1 MTAIDVTTI
10 DAPALRR
17 AFATAEAWLARNRDA
32 INAINVYPVP
42 DGDTGTNMLLTLR
55 AALEA
60 GRAEPAAPVS
70 AYLQA
75 VARGALLGAR
85 GNSGVILS
93 QMLRG
98 LASALD
104 GVEVVDIDGVCRA
117 LTGAADTAYAAVSV
131 PVEGTMLTVMRE
143 AAEATAAARAGGV
156 ATLEELLH
164 VAEDAAERS
173 VERTPELMPLLRDA
187 GVVDAGGMG
196 VAVILAGL
204 RMGYLET
211 PLPEAPEV
219 PAAAVELTAVE
230 HLGHGYCTEF
240 LLERR
245 VSEGQLVPLDR
256 IAIQH
261 ALETAGGESVLV
273 VGDPEALHIHV
284 HLEDPGPAFSI
295 GVAAGELRKVK
306 VDNMQFQHEAWAAAQ
321 RALPRVGVVAVAP
334 GAGIAAAFRE
344 LGAVPLVF
352 PDGRKPSASE
362 FLQAARTAGS
372 DHVFLLPNDKDA
384 VMAAETAAR
393 EAPEFVSVIPT
404 RSLVAGIAAAVG
416 YVAGASADDLRG
428 AMLAAAA
435 NARCVEVT
443 RAARAATLD
452 GIGVALNEPIALVDG
467 RLVAAAASVEDAL
480 VAGLE
485 YALTPGSELITVYL
499 GADAPDGSAALAER
513 LAQRFP
519 ELAVETVE
527 GGQPHYPYVAG
538 VE

>member
-1 MTAIDVTTI
+1 
-10 DAPALRR
+10 
-17 AFATAEAWLARNRDA
+17 
-32 INAINVYPVP
+32 
-42 DGDTGTNMLLTLR
+42 
-55 AALEA
+55 
-60 GRAEPAAPVS
+60 
-70 AYLQA
+70 
-75 VARGALLGAR
+75 
-85 GNSGVILS
+85 
-93 QMLRG
+93 
-98 LASALD
+98 
-104 GVEVVDIDGVCRA
+104 
-117 LTGAADTAYAAVSV
+117 
-131 PVEGTMLTVMRE
+131 
-143 AAEATAAARAGGV
+143 
-156 ATLEELLH
+156 
-164 VAEDAAERS
+164 
-173 VERTPELMPLLRDA
+173 
-187 GVVDAGGMG
+187 
-196 VAVILAGL
+196 
-204 RMGYLET
+204 
-211 PLPEAPEV
+211 
-219 PAAAVELTAVE
+219 
-230 HLGHGYCTEF
+230 
-240 LLERR
+240 

-261 ALETAGGESVLV
+261 ALEVAGGESVLV

-295 GVAAGELRKVK
+295 GVAAGELRNVK

-321 RALPRVGVVAVAP
+321 RTLPRVGVVAVAP

-452 GIGVALNEPIALVDG
+452 GIAVALDEPIALVDG

-485 YALTPGSELITVYL
+485 YALTPGSELIIVYL
-499 GADAPDGSAALAER
+499 GADAPDGSAALVER

-519 ELAVETVE
+519 ELTVETVE